1 MLMTFRRLRIILGV
15 VFLLTFFCLQPAYAA
30 KASRIELKSGEVYED
45 VTFSIDDVFKVITI
59 EKGDWKINANLP
71 DVLQI
76 IDENSQDVT
85 ADYLGDYY
93 EPPQESEEEWLSR
106 EKAEQKGYSKKPF
119 DFAIGAGGNFSIPT
133 GDYYKGTKS
142 GIGFGF
148 DVVIPVTRNLAIK
161 GIVSKSGMRQDLAST
176 FPPGIMVLD
185 DDLSVNVWR
194 YIAAAQY
201 YKWPKWRTSG
211 KTMYYASVGMGAI
224 THEATGTMTFKNTV
238 TDEIGIIYGTGE
250 KENKFIISYGAGLV
264 VMLSKQIGLD
274 LGATWDV
281 VFAGTEN
288 ERELALYGDAEYAN
302 IFDLK
307 IALVGLF

>member
-1 MLMTFRRLRIILGV
+1 MSFRLLGIVLGLMILV
-15 VFLLTFFCLQPAYAA
+15 SFFCLEPAYAA
-30 KASRIELKSGEVYED
+30 QASRIELKNGQVYED
-45 VTFSIDDVFKVITI
+45 VIFSVDDMFKVITI

-71 DVLQI
+71 DILQI
-76 IDENSQDVT
+76 IDENGQDVT

-93 EPPQESEEEWLSR
+93 KPPQESEGEWLSQ
-106 EKAEQKGYSKKPF
+106 KQKEQKGYAKRPF
-119 DFAIGAGGNFSIPT
+119 GFAIGAGGNFSIPT
-133 GDYYKGTKS
+133 GNYYEGTKS

-148 DVVIPVTRNLAIK
+148 DVVIPVTKNLAIK
-161 GIVSKSGMRQDLAST
+161 GIISKSGMQQDVAST
-176 FPPGIMVLD
+176 FPATIVVLE
-185 DDLSVNVWR
+185 DDLSLNVWR

-201 YKWPKWRTSG
+201 YKWPKWRTGG
-211 KTMYYASVGMGAI
+211 KIMYYASVGMGAI

-238 TDEIGIIYGTGE
+238 TDEIGIFYGTGE

-288 ERELALYGDAEYAN
+288 ERELALYGESEYAN